1 MIGRIVRDFAPE
13 KDNPRNSEGAF
24 LTLKDGSVLFAYTR
38 YSGNDWDDGAPA
50 DIYACVSG
58 PDGEDFSRPFP
69 LLLRSD
75 AGAENIMSVS
85 LMRMENGDA
94 GMLFLAKSKPYR
106 CIPYFTRSG
115 DEGKTW
121 QKPVPCIAEP
131 GYYVVNNDRV
141 IKSGKGTF
149 MFAAAHTPVKAGAD
163 ADGITFKKDAVSLPA
178 SVRVYVTEDDGVTWN
193 KRAEIAYDYPD
204 KPYFSAGWQEPGLL
218 EESDG
223 SLRMMIRTEFG
234 RIYESTGS
242 RDGTTWSR
250 PVPSAFTSPQ
260 SPISM
265 KRLSGVETLYVW
277 NPIPL
282 WNGKSQNVRGIW
294 TGARSPLC
302 AALWSGD
309 KIPSGREIENDA
321 CRGYAYTAI
330 HELADGSVLLA
341 YCAGGP
347 EDGGMLNRLRIKK
360 LRQSEIATLK

>member
-1 MIGRIVRDFAPE
+1 MLGRIVKDFAPSA
-13 KDNPRNSEGAF
+13 DNPRNSEGSF
-24 LTLKDGSVLFAYTR
+24 VTLKDGSVLFAYSR
-38 YSGNDWDDGAPA
+38 YSGGDSNDGAPA
-50 DIYACVSG
+50 DIYGCIST
-58 PDGEDFSRPFP
+58 PDGEDFSPAFPF
-69 LLLRSD
+69 LTHGELD
-75 AGAENIMSVS
+75 AVNLMSVS
-85 LMRMENGDA
+85 LIRMNNGDI
-94 GMLFLAKSKPYR
+94 GMFFLVKRRPYQ
-106 CIPYFTRSG
+106 CIPHFMRSC

-121 QKPVPCIAEP
+121 QKPAPCIAEP

-178 SVRVYVTEDDGVTWN
+178 SVWVYVTEDDGVTWN

-223 SLRMMIRTEFG
+223 TLRMMIRTEFG
-234 RIYESTGS
+234 RIYESIGS

-265 KRLSGVETLYVW
+265 KRLSGGETLYVW

-309 KIPSGREIENDA
+309 KIPSGREIENDES
-321 CRGYAYTAI
+321 RGYAYTAI

>member
-24 LTLKDGSVLFAYTR
+24 LTLKDGCVLFAYTR

-121 QKPVPCIAEP
+121 QKPAPCIAEP

-163 ADGITFKKDAVSLPA
+163 ADGITFKKGAATNPEHIWVFRSD
-178 SVRVYVTEDDGVTWN
+178 DDGNVWKKT
-193 KRAEIAYDYPD
+193 AVIAYDYAP
-204 KPYFSAGWQEPGLL
+204 KSCFHAGWQEPGLI
-218 EESDG
+218 ETDDG
-223 SLRMMIRTEFG
+223 RIKMMIRTEFG
-234 RIYESTGS
+234 RIYESYS
-242 RDGTTWSR
+242 SDGGVQWTA
-250 PVPSAFTSPQ
+250 PVPSEFTAPV

-265 KRLSGVETLYVW
+265 KRLSHGKSLYVW
-277 NPIPL
+277 NPVPL
-282 WNGKSQNVRGIW
+282 WNGKSQHVRNVW
-294 TGARSPLC
+294 TGARTPLV
-302 AALWSGD
+302 AAVLRQD
-309 KIPSGREIENDA
+309 RPLAFKEIENDES
-321 CRGYAYTAI
+321 RGYAYTAI

-341 YCAGGP
+341 YCAGGVS
-347 EDGGMLNRLRIKK
+347 DGGMLNRLRIKK
-360 LRQSEIATLK
+360 LSAEEINAL